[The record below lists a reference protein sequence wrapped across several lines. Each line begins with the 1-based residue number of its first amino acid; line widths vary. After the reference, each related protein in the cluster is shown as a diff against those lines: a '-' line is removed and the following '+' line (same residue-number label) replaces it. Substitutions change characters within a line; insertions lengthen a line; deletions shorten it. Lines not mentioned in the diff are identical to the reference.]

1 MVISRTKFE
10 ISHDDIRRIF
20 SHAGFAPVTGIRSL
34 GAGEFNAVYAVE
46 ADGET
51 YALKVGADNS
61 TVMIY
66 EKDMMKSELFWY
78 QVIAERT
85 DLRVPRVFFSD
96 FTKTIIPTNY
106 FIMEFIPGPQKD
118 QLEATEAQ
126 RAKGDAVIAG
136 MIARLHQVRGEK
148 YGYPQCGLHESWDIA
163 LEHMIQNLIRDAQK
177 VNLALPRAEKVLELI
192 DRYRSVLSGA
202 PCRLISFDAWE
213 PNFICVSD
221 NPDQPEFAWIDPE
234 RCLWGDPMMDF
245 LTMELGNWNLSRKT
259 RTLSAYNAVAE
270 FPVSGTREEEI
281 RYAFGLCYLA
291 GIVECEKHYRYSPG
305 LPNWD
310 RSIEFSDLLYE
321 IGFSM
326 LEQVP

>member
-20 SHAGFAPVTGIRSL
+20 SHAGFAPVAGIRSL

-46 ADGET
+46 AGGQT

-61 TVMIY
+61 AVMIY
-66 EKDMMKSELFWY
+66 EKDMLKSELFWY

-106 FIMEFIPGPQKD
+106 FIMEFIPGPRKD
-118 QLEATEAQ
+118 ELNVTEAQ
-126 RAKGDAVIAG
+126 RAKADAVIAG
-136 MIARLHQVRGEK
+136 MIARRHRVRGEK
-148 YGYPQCGLHESWDIA
+148 FGYPQCGLHESWDIA

-177 VNLALPRAEKVLELI
+177 VNLALPRAEKVLTLI

-213 PNFICVSD
+213 PNFICV
-221 NPDQPEFAWIDPE
+221 PLID
-234 RCLWGDPMMDF
+234 
-245 LTMELGNWNLSRKT
+245 RKQ
-259 RTLSAYNAVAE
+259 VA
-270 FPVSGTREEEI
+270 REETDSLI
-281 RYAFGLCYLA
+281 RKLYGGSKKAFFAAFFAALA
-291 GIVECEKHYRYSPG
+291 SRRARCHVFGELFAAEYMEVEMFNRLATVLAY
-305 LPNWD
+305 
-310 RSIEFSDLLYE
+310 
-321 IGFSM
+321 
-326 LEQVP
+326 V

>member
-20 SHAGFAPVTGIRSL
+20 SHAGFAPVAGIRSL

-46 ADGET
+46 AGGQT

-61 TVMIY
+61 AVMIY
-66 EKDMMKSELFWY
+66 EKDMLKSELFWY

-106 FIMEFIPGPQKD
+106 FIMEFIPGPRKD
-118 QLEATEAQ
+118 ELNVTEAQ
-126 RAKGDAVIAG
+126 RAKADAVIAG
-136 MIARLHQVRGEK
+136 MIARLHRVRGEK
-148 YGYPQCGLHESWDIA
+148 FGYPQCGLHESWDIA

-177 VNLALPRAEKVLELI
+177 VNLALPRAEKVLTLI

-245 LTMELGNWNLSRKT
+245 LTMELGNWNLSQKT
-259 RTLSAYNAVAE
+259 RTLAAYNAVAE

-326 LEQVP
+326 LEQTP